1 LLVCAA
7 AAVSWHTSAAAASD
21 VPSAGVTVARLNAGV
36 AAPTAQ
42 AVVSGTLDEQF
53 EPVAAGSAAVRAR
66 DYWLK
71 LDIPVSPALSGLPAI
86 VVHSSRQ
93 LHAELMILHAGV
105 PASLPLAANLS
116 GFLGARDAVF
126 TLPESRLPGDPVY
139 VHIVAS
145 GDQAQSLSF
154 TASSLDAVLARGEER
169 TRMIGFAFGAL
180 MAVAAAALLIWFV
193 LKDRLFILYATM
205 FSLQALY
212 IAYLSGQAFDW
223 PLLSLAVPLASFAW
237 NVPVA
242 LSGAVAC
249 LFTREIADLKRTS
262 PRIYTT
268 FGWLSTA
275 FVLLAVANVAKLFGF
290 GPLVNAAG
298 NITFVGVAIFTAVVC
313 FVAWRRGNRA
323 AGWFLIAWALL
334 EGFTIAAAAAFLLT
348 SKASDLLYFKG
359 LPLSM
364 VAASILIALGVA
376 DTLRAQRVALSEA
389 ERRAQIDPLTGVLNR
404 NSFIERLHAACVRA
418 QARGLPIALLFI
430 DLDHFKQINDSYG
443 HQAGDACLR
452 AVIPPIHAELR
463 QSDVIGRYGGEE
475 FVVIL
480 SSADAAASAP
490 IAQRILERVSEVQVT
505 GYGAPIHL
513 TCSIGLAASDT
524 LGVWGEHLIAHA
536 DAAVYSAKRAGRNR
550 LHVAQ
555 PSVA

>member
-1 LLVCAA
+1 MCAA
-7 AAVSWHTSAAAASD
+7 AAASWHASAAP
-21 VPSAGVTVARLNAGV
+21 VSAEITVARLNAGA

-42 AVVSGTLDEQF
+42 AVVSGSLDAQF
-53 EPVAAGSAAVRAR
+53 EPVAAGSATGRAR

-71 LDIPVSPALSGLPAI
+71 LAVPASPPGSGLPAI
-86 VVHSSRQ
+86 VVHASRQ
-93 LHAELMILHAGV
+93 LHADLLMSHAGV
-105 PASLPLAANLS
+105 PYPLPLAANLS

-126 TLPESRLPGDPVY
+126 TLPEGRAAGEPVY

-145 GDQAQSLSF
+145 GDQPQALNF
-154 TASSLDAVLARGEER
+154 TASSLGAELARGAER
-169 TRMIGFAFGAL
+169 ARMIGFAFGAL
-180 MAVAAAALLIWFV
+180 MAVAATALLIWFV

-205 FSLQALY
+205 FWLQALY

-223 PLLSLAVPLASFAW
+223 PLLSLAAPLASFAW
-237 NVPVA
+237 NVPAA

-249 LFTREIADLKRTS
+249 LFTREIVDLKRSS
-262 PRIYTT
+262 PRIYAI
-268 FGWLSTA
+268 FGGLSVL
-275 FVLLAVANVAKLFGF
+275 FVLLAAANVAKLFGF

-298 NITFVGVAIFTAVVC
+298 NITFVGVAIFTAVVS

-323 AGWFLIAWALL
+323 AGWFLIAWTLL
-334 EGFTIAAAAAFLLT
+334 EGFTIAAAAVFLLT

-490 IAQRILERVSEVQVT
+490 IAQRILERVAEVQVT
-505 GYGAPIHL
+505 GYGSPIHL

-536 DAAVYSAKRAGRNR
+536 DAAVYTAKRAGRNR
-550 LHVAQ
+550 LHIAQ
-555 PSVA
+555 PAVA